1 MLTKAKVTLLG
12 RTGKPAEM
20 RYTPK
25 GTPVTSFSVAVDQ
38 GTGDDKTTKW
48 WDCEAW
54 GKLGE
59 IVANL
64 LAVKGRAVLVEGQL
78 VEEYWKD
85 KNTGEPRSKLKVKV
99 SDFNVLDS
107 KSEAAPEQKLEV
119 RTNHQFEDDEEIIPI
134 A

>member
-1 MLTKAKVTLLG
+1 MLTKAKISLLG

-54 GKLGE
+54 GKLAE

-64 LAVKGRAVLVEGQL
+64 LSVKGRAVLVEGTL

-85 KNTGEPRSKLKVKV
+85 KNTGEQRSKLKVKV

-107 KSEAAPEQKLEV
+107 KSEQPAAQQTFV
-119 RTNHQFEDDEEIIPI
+119 EDDEEIPV